1 MPSIRVCAGSTV
13 SAELLAV
20 RDLQVSFRTESGVPA
35 PALRGVSFEVPENTT
50 VALVGESGS
59 GKSVSAMAVLG
70 LLPGN
75 ARVSGEIRFEGQ
87 SLIGAPPARLRALRA
102 DGPVA
107 LWGAGAK
114 GCTLAALVDPDATLV
129 DSLVDIN
136 PGKQGHFVAG
146 TGHPILAPAQA
157 AARGVRSA
165 ILMNPNYLDEC
176 REMLQRDR
184 VDIQLLELD

>member
-1 MPSIRVCAGSTV
+1 MGERPLPEQARQHQQPAARQANAIRRRRRSH
-13 SAELLAV
+13 
-20 RDLQVSFRTESGVPA
+20 
-35 PALRGVSFEVPENTT
+35 LR
-50 VALVGESGS
+50 
-59 GKSVSAMAVLG
+59 
-70 LLPGN
+70 
-75 ARVSGEIRFEGQ
+75 R
-87 SLIGAPPARLRALRA
+87 RLRALRA